1 MSTICTAMSRRMLS
15 ASCFAGSFPGKLI
28 GRVVC
33 TVAGSAIGLLVGSL
47 LTAAVSYGSTFSY
60 DIPHMQEQA
69 ELAGVKHTY
78 RGPWEFFV
86 GGGVA
91 SFDCNG
97 DRMPDLFFAGGS
109 ESAQL
114 FVNESKTGGALKFSP
129 VELAALSTNERTK
142 VLGAYPI
149 NIDNDAHTDLVVLRL
164 GENIVLKG
172 APDCTFSKANKEF
185 ALEGGRDWST
195 SFAAIWEA
203 HADFPTLAFGNYV
216 DRTAPGS
223 PWGTCSANKLARPA
237 NAATPGAD
245 ATNRSKVMVPDYNGT
260 QDLTPG
266 HCALSLLFTDWNK
279 SGQPS
284 LRITN
289 DRQYYRGGQEQLW
302 RLDAGR
308 SPRQYSSSQGWKRL
322 RIWGMGIAEADL
334 DQDGLPEYALS
345 SMGDTM
351 LQTLAPDVD
360 EDRPTYR
367 DAAFEKKMT
376 AHRPYT
382 GTDLNPS
389 TGWHTQFADL
399 NNDTHLDLFI
409 AKGNVEAMPDFA
421 AFDPDNLLMGDGEGK
436 FVENGDKAGIALDT
450 RGRGA
455 AVVDLNADGM
465 QDLVVV
471 NREANASMFRNMG
484 AQTEWGHRPMG
495 NWVAIELRNG
505 KTNVDAI
512 GAKISIKTGNV
523 TQSRMLQIGGGHA
536 SGQLGFT
543 HVGLGVAERASI
555 RVQWPDGDWSHEY
568 RVFANNFVQ
577 LTKGQPKALYW
588 YPR

>member
-1 MSTICTAMSRRMLS
+1 MNAFRFNLKSIGFVL
-15 ASCFAGSFPGKLI
+15 FALHVILNTGNVHAESFP
-28 GRVVC
+28 
-33 TVAGSAIGLLVGSL
+33 
-47 LTAAVSYGSTFSY
+47 Y
-60 DIPHMQEQA
+60 DIPHLHEEA
-69 ELAGVKHTY
+69 AAAGIQHSY
-78 RGPWEFFV
+78 EGPWEFFV

-91 SFDCNG
+91 AFDCNA
-97 DRMPDLFFAGGS
+97 DRMPDLFFAGGT
-109 ESAQL
+109 EAAQL
-114 FVNESKTGGALKFSP
+114 FVNESKTGGELKFSSSP
-129 VELAALSTNERTK
+129 LSALSTKEQTK
-142 VLGAYPI
+142 VLGAYPV
-149 NIDNDAHTDLVVLRL
+149 NIDNDGHTDLVVLRL
-164 GENIVLKG
+164 GENFVLKG
-172 APDCTFSKANKEF
+172 GPECTFSKVNKEF
-185 ALEGGRDWST
+185 GIDGGRDWST

-203 HADFPTLAFGNYV
+203 DAVYPTLAVGNYV
-216 DRTAPGS
+216 DRSAPGS
-223 PWGTCSANKLARPA
+223 PWGTCSANKLGRPA
-237 NAATPGAD
+237 PVSNAVSGSD
-245 ATNRSKVMVPDYNGT
+245 AVPDYSNT
-260 QDLTPG
+260 VDLGPG
-266 HCALSLLFTDWNK
+266 HCALSMLFTDWNK
-279 SGQPS
+279 SGQPA

-302 RLDAGR
+302 RVDAGR
-308 SPRQYSSSQGWKRL
+308 PPRLYSGSQGWKPL

-351 LQTLAPDVD
+351 LQTLDPDAD

-367 DAAFEKKMT
+367 DAAYEKKMT

-382 GTDLNPS
+382 GTDLKPS
-389 TGWHTQFADL
+389 TGWHTQFADF

-421 AFDPDNLLMGDGEGK
+421 AFDPDNLLMGDGNGK
-436 FVENGDKAGIALDT
+436 FVENGEKAGIALGT

-455 AVVDLNADGM
+455 AVIDLNADGM

-471 NREANASMFRNMG
+471 NRKANVNLFRNRG
-484 AQTEWGHRPMG
+484 AETEWGHRPMG

-505 KTNVDAI
+505 KTNVNAI
-512 GAKISIKTGNV
+512 GARISVKTGNV
-523 TQSRMLQIGGGHA
+523 TQSRTLQVGGGHA
-536 SGQLGFT
+536 SGQLGFL

-577 LTKGQPKALYW
+577 LTKGQPEALYW